1 MNTVRINTLIKNE
14 QFLLTD
20 LKKFVGKRVDI
31 FISEAKNNSQNT
43 KKWQFSGALD
53 LKGML
58 DEKNI
63 RDLAYE

>member
-31 FISEAKNNSQNT
+31 FISEVKNNTDNI
-43 KKWQFSGALD
+43 KKWQFSGSVD
-53 LKGML
+53 LKGLL

-63 RDLAYE
+63 RDLAYD